1 MRLKINN
8 PLKEHTLDRFYDKG
22 IDWVFSHK
30 TLSVLFCAISF
41 PLCIFFFYFIDKERM
56 PDIDENEL
64 ITRIEWNENIHVDE
78 NQRRV
83 GNCSVSCREHL
94 WSRQRPSDCRIT
106 F

>member
-1 MRLKINN
+1 M
-8 PLKEHTLDRFYDKG
+8 P
-22 IDWVFSHK
+22 S
-30 TLSVLFCAISF
+30 LSVMYL
-41 PLCIFFFYFIDKERM
+41 LFYFIDKERM

-83 GNCSVSCREHL
+83 DELFRELQEHL